1 MARLE
6 IGDALEMRGRIVA
19 GMVMVIMLGCVA
31 LWMGLKWF
39 MAWMLNVLL
48 RAKT

>member
-6 IGDALEMRGRIVA
+6 IGDALEMRDRIVA
-19 GMVMVIMLGCVA
+19 GMVIVMLLGCVA

-39 MAWMLNVLL
+39 MTWMSNVIL
-48 RAKT
+48 RAKA